1 MKILNAS
8 PEFGKQLNE
17 GETREFLTKSK
28 LNVHIG
34 TIDSK
39 GDSNIHPTWY
49 YYDTESDKFYI
60 ETSKNSK
67 KIENMEGKG
76 LVYFCVDE
84 PKFPYKGV
92 RGKGKVKIH
101 ENIEHNIPIAEKIMI
116 KYLGSLAHPM
126 ASTLM
131 SNVRSGSSVIL
142 EVVPSYYS
150 TWNYATQNQS

>member
-60 ETSKNSK
+60 ETSNSK

-84 PKFPYKGV
+84 PKFPYELEGRARLKSM
-92 RGKGKVKIH
+92 KI
-101 ENIEHNIPIAEKIMI
+101 
-116 KYLGSLAHPM
+116 
-126 ASTLM
+126 
-131 SNVRSGSSVIL
+131 
-142 EVVPSYYS
+142 
-150 TWNYATQNQS
+150 